1 MKRKKIILSLLFL
14 LFAWIIIDINYPFKT
29 DIRKIDAEE
38 TARLDGAMWK
48 SYYAKKPVKLFM
60 QSAELMRN
68 QFHMPFF
75 RSYLVSYY
83 AAKAAFVFKDGKNRN
98 DYAKAL
104 PYLVKYYSHIND
116 ISNIAFNADTASAA
130 ELEWWIIRR
139 ERQQHPSQE
148 WEQWLAK
155 TASIMYHI
163 PADKFKDYAHLRVEA
178 MLLRDE
184 KGDSITEDNWQKIDL
199 LLLHAWQSF
208 SKAVEE

>member
-1 MKRKKIILSLLFL
+1 MIILFL
-14 LFAWIIIDINYPFKT
+14 LLMLVAWIIIDINYSFKT

-38 TARLDGAMWK
+38 TARLEGAMWK

-60 QSAELMRN
+60 QSAELMRS

-83 AAKAAFVFKDGKNRN
+83 AAKAAFVFKDGKSRN

-104 PYLVKYYSHIND
+104 PYLAKYYGHINE
-116 ISNIAFNADTASAA
+116 ITNIAFNTDSASAA

-139 ERQQHPSQE
+139 ERLQHPSQE
-148 WEQWLAK
+148 WEQWVAK
-155 TASIMYHI
+155 AASIMYHM
-163 PADKFKDYAHLRVEA
+163 PADKFKDYAYSRVEA

-184 KGDSITEDNWQKIDL
+184 KGDRITKDDWQKIDEL
-199 LLLHAWQSF
+199 LRHAWQSL
-208 SKAVEE
+208 SNAVAE

>member
-1 MKRKKIILSLLFL
+1 VKHKKIILSLLFL
-14 LFAWIIIDINYPFKT
+14 LFAWIVTDICYPFKT
-29 DIRKIDAEE
+29 DIRKIDTAEM
-38 TARLDGAMWK
+38 ARLDGAMWK
-48 SYYAKKPVKLFM
+48 SYYAKKPVRLFM

-83 AAKAAFVFKDGKNRN
+83 LAKAAFTFKDGKNRKE
-98 DYAKAL
+98 YAKAQ
-104 PYLVKYYSHIND
+104 PYLLKYYSHINN
-116 ISNIAFNADTASAA
+116 ISNKAFNADSAAAA

-139 ERQQHPSQE
+139 ERQQHPPQE

-163 PADKFKDYAHLRVEA
+163 PADKFKDYARLRVEA

-184 KGDSITEDNWQKIDL
+184 KGDNITGDNWQKIDL
-199 LLLHAWQSF
+199 LLQHAWQSF
-208 SKAVEE
+208 GRTVEE